1 MFDIFAKDWIE
12 IGALMV
18 AIIVAWTGLR
28 TAQTSKKSAEAQLD
42 AVHASAIAQAIDDY
56 QRLGKDM
63 VALVDWYRSIEQEGK
78 NFLEVYAR
86 DREAVNHISS
96 ARRNVRLYFQ
106 KCAQLL
112 SSGSISA
119 RVFHSMAYKKGLNI
133 LHRVVIPLEQLK
145 LDDSAMFFE
154 ENPEMM
160 VYRTT
165 QYLKHGD
172 GLFTYERLN
181 R

>member
-1 MFDIFAKDWIE
+1 MLELVAKELIE
-12 IGALMV
+12 IGALIV

-28 TAQTSKKSAEAQLD
+28 TAKTAEKSAEAQLD

-56 QRLGKDM
+56 QRLGRDM
-63 VALVDWYRSIEQEGK
+63 AMLVDWYRSTKEEGK
-78 NFLEVYAR
+78 DFLEVYAS
-86 DREAVNHISS
+86 DREGVDNISG

-112 SSGSISA
+112 SSGSISSK
-119 RVFHSMAYKKGLNI
+119 VFHAMAYKKGLNI
-133 LHRVVIPLEQLK
+133 LHRVVIPLEQFK
-145 LDDSAMFFE
+145 LGDNSDFFD
-154 ENPEMM
+154 ENSEMN
-160 VYRTT
+160 VFQGA

-172 GLFTYERLN
+172 GLFTFERLN